1 MKCEHCGE
9 REAEVQRV
17 NVVRSAEGEDART
30 ENLCR
35 VCASFDPNAMRS
47 ALSDILERAKDL
59 PAEDR
64 GNLQALE
71 DTLKRWS
78 AREGGDGSEA
88 QG

>member
-1 MKCEHCGE
+1 
-9 REAEVQRV
+9 
-17 NVVRSAEGEDART
+17 
-30 ENLCR
+30 
-35 VCASFDPNAMRS
+35 MRS

-78 AREGGDGSEA
+78 ALEGGDGSEA